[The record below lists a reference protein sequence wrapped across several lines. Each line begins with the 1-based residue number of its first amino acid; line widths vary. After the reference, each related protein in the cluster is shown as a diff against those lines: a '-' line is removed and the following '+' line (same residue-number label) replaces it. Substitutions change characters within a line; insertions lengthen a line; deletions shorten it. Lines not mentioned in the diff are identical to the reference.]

1 MTKEDLTKIMELD
14 RKRESIQYLFP
25 NDEVSSYC
33 INYLYRNKYERK
45 YKEEFENIT
54 INYHDGE

>member
-25 NDEVSSYC
+25 NAEVSSYC